1 VYELRSF
8 TRAAASLGTV
18 QSLVSSRIQRLEE
31 STGASLFLRLH
42 RGVVAT
48 KKGELLYPHAKRL
61 IREIDAL
68 ESALRLDG

>member
-1 VYELRSF
+1 M
-8 TRAAASLGTV
+8 
-18 QSLVSSRIQRLEE
+18 EE

-68 ESALRLDG
+68 ESALRLDA